1 MSKKERNQILGH
13 GAESDGIE
21 EYDNPMPNWW
31 VGLFYVTII
40 WAAGYVAYYHFIAK
54 KSYVEGAGGADGRGG
69 GAVAAVRPSWQ
80 RSSRRR
86 RRSRRARRCTRRI
99 AWPAMAPA
107 LQGGI
112 GPNLTDSTWIHGG
125 TPEAIV
131 ATITNGVAAKG
142 MPLVGPDSR
151 QREDR
156 RGCGVHHLEGPGG
169 AIARYPS

>member
-54 KSYVEGAGGADGRGG
+54 KSYVKAL
-69 GAVAAVRPSWQ
+69 AAQMAEAEARWPQSTQLAKVERRP
-80 RSSRRR
+80 
-86 RRSRRARRCTRRI
+86 RRSRRARRCTRRT
-99 AWPAMAPA
+99 AWPATAPA

-112 GPNLTDSTWIHGG
+112 GPNLVDTTWIHGG
-125 TPEAIV
+125 TPEEIV

-142 MPLVGPDSR
+142 MPTWGPILGNEKVGEVAAYIISKGQAAP
-151 QREDR
+151 
-156 RGCGVHHLEGPGG
+156 
-169 AIARYPS
+169 